1 MKHSQSMG
9 FVNAQMALQLW
20 EDYKR
25 DLPSHEDTLPPPVR
39 FLETPDSMAAYQ
51 RTKPLGGLTRFNITT
66 CRKGVFTQ
74 HVVYAVSRRMAR
86 RIVNHMLATKEAK
99 QRRVEEVKA

>member
-25 DLPSHEDTLPPPVR
+25 DIYHAPVPDLSPVTKTPRHQATPSEQVD
-39 FLETPDSMAAYQ
+39 DMAAYQ

-86 RIVNHMLATKEAK
+86 RIVNATLAKEA
-99 QRRVEEVKA
+99 QS